1 MDISEPKGKTMTK
14 EDNRV
19 LRLSRYHAKS
29 VIQSISAKRRGR
41 VEFDELVSIG
51 YIAGM
56 PHKDKQSLWR
66 WIRNAQIDFVVEKFS
81 NESFKFNVRKDVVKD
96 QTEMTGDMIDLYD
109 ALKNAD
115 LSATETGVLMQRFWK
130 GMTFVAI
137 AEKMRVTHQTV
148 EERYYKPA
156 IIKLGLFLKER

>member
-1 MDISEPKGKTMTK
+1 MTK

-29 VIQSISAKRRGR
+29 VLKSISAKKRGR

-51 YIAGM
+51 CIAGI
-56 PHKDKQSLWR
+56 PNKDKQSLWR
-66 WIRNAQIDFVVEKFS
+66 WIRNAQLDFVISKFEDEGRKLEPLRKYIDK
-81 NESFKFNVRKDVVKD
+81 NETEVV
-96 QTEMTGDMIDLYD
+96 GDMLDLFD

-115 LSATETGVLMQRFWK
+115 LTAIETGVLVQRFWK
-130 GMTFVAI
+130 CMTFVEI
-137 AEKMRVTHQTV
+137 AERMNVTHQTV

-156 IIKLGLFLKER
+156 IVKLGIYLKGR

>member
-1 MDISEPKGKTMTK
+1 MLT

-29 VIQSISAKRRGR
+29 IIQSISAKRRGR
-41 VEFDELVSIG
+41 IEFDELVSIG

-56 PHKDKQSLWR
+56 PKKDKQSLWR
-66 WIRNAQIDFVVEKFS
+66 WIRDAQIDFVIEKFS
-81 NESFKFNVRKDVVKD
+81 NESFVCNVRKDVVRD
-96 QTEMTGDMIDLYD
+96 HAEITGDMIDLYE

-156 IIKLGLFLKER
+156 IVKLGLYLKGR